1 MRRALALLVIALAT
15 AAVAAEH
22 DPAARIKAAATAAC
36 RGPAPDID
44 SIAESLPAVIAVEEG
59 PLIVRGRR
67 IGWRGTLRLAD
78 GGRIE
83 IERIAPGGR
92 LRRLG
97 VTYYAADVPGLRSAA
112 RPSQPKRRLR
122 RSRQADLRTAKAG
135 AGQARPMMT
144 ALLGPDCVIG
154 LGRRLIY
161 GPGGRVRALEQ
172 LDRDLAPI
180 GTPEPLDPPVPAAG
194 ETAKEARGVPVAMV
208 DAGVNY
214 LLPEIARRLARDR
227 AGRPLGYDFWD
238 LDDRPFDSNPARS
251 PFFPQRHGTRTASV
265 LLREAPEARLV
276 PYRYPRPDMSRM
288 AKIVDHAAA
297 NGVIIVCITLGSN
310 DIADWRAFAAAARAR
325 PEMLFVVSAG
335 NNGRDIDAR
344 PVYPAA
350 LEAGNIIAVTSADA
364 SGRLGRGSN
373 WGRRSVDLLVP
384 GEETP
389 VTDFY
394 GRAGISSGSSFA
406 APRIA
411 ALAARLLAAHPDWR
425 APELRAAIFA
435 RARKT
440 AATAEIVGQGLIT
453 NPSAP

>member
-1 MRRALALLVIALAT
+1 MRRALALLAVAFT
-15 AAVAAEH
+15 TTTVAAER
-22 DPAARIKAAATAAC
+22 DPAATIKAVASAAC
-36 RGPAPDID
+36 HGTAPDID
-44 SIAESLPAVIAVEEG
+44 KIAGTLPAVTGVEEK
-59 PLIVRGRR
+59 PLINRGRR
-67 IGWRGTLRLAD
+67 VGWRGTLTLAD

-83 IERIAPGGR
+83 IERIAPGGT

-97 VTYYAADVPGLRSAA
+97 VTYYAPAA
-112 RPSQPKRRLR
+112 
-122 RSRQADLRTAKAG
+122 TG

-144 ALLGPDCVIG
+144 ALIGPDCVIA
-154 LGRRLIY
+154 LGRRLVY
-161 GPGGRVRALEQ
+161 GPEGRARTLGH

-180 GTPEPLDPPVPAAG
+180 GTPEPLDPPVPAAEG
-194 ETAKEARGVPVAMV
+194 AAKDAGRVRVAMV
-208 DAGVNY
+208 DSGVNY
-214 LLPEIARRLARDR
+214 LLAEIKGRLARDG
-227 AGRPLGYDFWD
+227 AGRALGYDFWD
-238 LDDRPFDSNPARS
+238 LDERPFDANPARS

-297 NGVIIVCITLGSN
+297 NGVVIVCITLGSN
-310 DIADWRAFAAAARAR
+310 DIADWRAFAAAAAAR

-350 LEAGNIIAVTSADA
+350 LEAENIIAVTSADA

-373 WGRRSVDLLVP
+373 WGKRSVDLLVP

-389 VTDFY
+389 VTDFH
-394 GRAGISSGSSFA
+394 GRAAISSGSSFA

-411 ALAARLLAAHPDWR
+411 ALAARLLGAHRNWR
-425 APELRAAIFA
+425 APELRAAIFN
-435 RARKT
+435 RARKG
-440 AATAEIVGQGLIT
+440 AATAEIVGQGLIAD
-453 NPSAP
+453 PSSP

>member
-1 MRRALALLVIALAT
+1 MRRTPALLVIAFAT
-15 AAVAAEH
+15 TAVAAEG

-36 RGPAPDID
+36 RGTVPDID
-44 SIAESLPAVIAVEEG
+44 KIAETLPAVIEVEEK
-59 PLIVRGRR
+59 PLINRGRR
-67 IGWRGTLRLAD
+67 FGWRGTLTLAD
-78 GGRIE
+78 GSRIE

-97 VTYYAADVPGLRSAA
+97 VTYYAVDASGLRSAE
-112 RPSQPKRRLR
+112 
-122 RSRQADLRTAKAG
+122 ADLRTATAG

-154 LGRRLIY
+154 LGRRLVY
-161 GPGGRVRALEQ
+161 GPEGRVRALEH

-180 GTPEPLDPPVPAAG
+180 GTPEPLDPPVPAA
-194 ETAKEARGVPVAMV
+194 EDAAKDARGVRVAMV

-227 AGRPLGYDFWD
+227 AGRALGYDFWD

-297 NGVIIVCITLGSN
+297 NGVLIVCITLGSN
-310 DIADWRAFAAAARAR
+310 DIGDWEAFAAAAPAR

-350 LEAGNIIAVTSADA
+350 LEAGNIIVVTSADS

-373 WGRRSVDLLVP
+373 WGKRSVDLLVP

-440 AATAEIVGQGLIT
+440 AATAEIVGQGLISD
-453 NPSAP
+453 PSAP

>member
-1 MRRALALLVIALAT
+1 MRRTLALLAVAFATTALA
-15 AAVAAEH
+15 AGH

-36 RGPAPDID
+36 RGTAPDID
-44 SIAESLPAVIAVEEG
+44 RIAETLPAVIEVEEK
-59 PLIVRGRR
+59 PLINRGRR
-67 IGWRGTLRLAD
+67 IGWRRALTLED
-78 GGRIE
+78 GSRIE

-97 VTYYAADVPGLRSAA
+97 VTYYAPDAS
-112 RPSQPKRRLR
+112 
-122 RSRQADLRTAKAG
+122 G

-154 LGRRLIY
+154 LGRRLVY
-161 GPGGRVRALEQ
+161 GPEGRVRALEH

-180 GTPEPLDPPVPAAG
+180 GTPEPLDPPVPAA
-194 ETAKEARGVPVAMV
+194 EDAAKDARGVPVAMV

-251 PFFPQRHGTRTASV
+251 PFFPRRHGTRTASV

-276 PYRYPRPDMSRM
+276 PDRYPRPDMSRM
-288 AKIVDHAAA
+288 AQIVDHAAA

-310 DIADWRAFAAAARAR
+310 DIADWEAFATAAPAR

-350 LEAGNIIAVTSADA
+350 LGAGNIIVVTSADA

-373 WGRRSVDLLVP
+373 WGKRSVDLLVP

-394 GRAGISSGSSFA
+394 GRAGNSSGSSFA

-425 APELRAAIFA
+425 APELRVAIFA

-440 AATAEIVGQGLIT
+440 AATAEIVSQGLIA

>member
-1 MRRALALLVIALAT
+1 MRRFFALLVIALAT
-15 AAVAAEH
+15 TAVAAEH
-22 DPAARIKAAATAAC
+22 DPAARIKAAAIAAC
-36 RGPAPDID
+36 GVTVPDID
-44 SIAESLPAVIAVEEG
+44 RIAETLPAVIEVEEK
-59 PLIVRGRR
+59 PLIDRGRR
-67 IGWRGTLRLAD
+67 FGWRGTLTLAD

-97 VTYYAADVPGLRSAA
+97 VTYYAPDA
-112 RPSQPKRRLR
+112 
-122 RSRQADLRTAKAG
+122 AG
-135 AGQARPMMT
+135 AGPARPTMT

-154 LGRRLIY
+154 LGRRLLY
-161 GPGGRVRALEQ
+161 GPGGRVRALEY
-172 LDRDLAPI
+172 LDRDLAPT

-194 ETAKEARGVPVAMV
+194 DAAQDTRRVLVAMV
-208 DAGVNY
+208 DSGVNY
-214 LLPEIARRLARDR
+214 LLGEIARRLARDR
-227 AGRPLGYDFWD
+227 AGRALGYDFWD

-310 DIADWRAFAAAARAR
+310 DIGDWRAFAAAAAAR

-350 LEAGNIIAVTSADA
+350 LEAGNIIVVTSADS
-364 SGRLGRGSN
+364 SGRLARGSN
-373 WGRRSVDLLVP
+373 WGKGSVDLLVP

-394 GRAGISSGSSFA
+394 GRAGNSSGSSFA

-411 ALAARLLAAHPDWR
+411 ALAARLLGAHPDWR

-440 AATAEIVGQGLIT
+440 AATAEIVSQGLIA
-453 NPSAP
+453 NPTAP

>member
-22 DPAARIKAAATAAC
+22 DPAARIKAAAAAAC

-44 SIAESLPAVIAVEEG
+44 SIAESLPAVIEVEEK
-59 PLIVRGRR
+59 PIISRGRR
-67 IGWRGTLRLAD
+67 IGWRGTLSLAD

-97 VTYYAADVPGLRSAA
+97 VTYYAADTS
-112 RPSQPKRRLR
+112 
-122 RSRQADLRTAKAG
+122 G
-135 AGQARPMMT
+135 AGPARPMMT

-194 ETAKEARGVPVAMV
+194 EAAKDASGVPVAMV
-208 DAGVNY
+208 DSGVNY

-310 DIADWRAFAAAARAR
+310 DIADWQAFAAAARAR

-350 LEAGNIIAVTSADA
+350 LEAGNIIVVTSADA

-394 GRAGISSGSSFA
+394 GRAGKSSGSSFA

-440 AATAEIVGQGLIT
+440 AATAEIVGQGLIADPT
-453 NPSAP
+453 AP